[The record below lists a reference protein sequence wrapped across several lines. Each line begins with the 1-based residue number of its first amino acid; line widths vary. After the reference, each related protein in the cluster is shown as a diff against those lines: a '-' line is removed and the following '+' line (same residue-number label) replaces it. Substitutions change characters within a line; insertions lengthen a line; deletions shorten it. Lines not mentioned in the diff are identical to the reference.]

1 MKRLQAYFAKTT
13 VEDLWDH
20 HTAAMRAYGFD
31 RLLYAFSAFRGHGM
45 YDNPQDA
52 LLLSNMAPRSR

>member
-20 HTAAMRAYGFD
+20 HTAAMRAY
-31 RLLYAFSAFRGHGM
+31 
-45 YDNPQDA
+45 
-52 LLLSNMAPRSR
+52 